1 MIKHIL
7 QLPAAL
13 LCALLASFSAAMP
26 ATAAPGVTDR
36 TVILGQSAPLTGPSN
51 QLGTEM
57 RDGALAYFDHVN
69 SKGGVNGRTI
79 VLKTL
84 DDGAD
89 SQKAAANTRQLIE
102 ADGVFALFGYVGI
115 APSKA
120 ALPMAEQADVPFFA
134 ALTGGEYLHAQFR
147 PNVFNIRASNALEG
161 EKIVENLVGMGFKKV
176 AVLYNDDA
184 AGKAAYDEFDRAMK
198 KQKLSVMGS
207 AKIPRNSTD
216 VAAAAVKIRAMEPSA
231 VLMITT
237 YPASAAFIQAMR
249 KDALSVPFFWNMSF
263 VGSQGL
269 AKALGNG
276 APGVMISQVM
286 PSPWNKRL
294 AVVKQYQELYLTKPE
309 RQAGFSS
316 LEGFIA
322 AKAFVQGLERAGKQ
336 LTRSSFRNALESAQG
351 LELGGFML
359 KFSAT
364 NHEASNYVE
373 LTVIRRDGTFLY

>member
-1 MIKHIL
+1 MIKFAS
-7 QLPAAL
+7 PWPTAL
-13 LCALLASFSAAMP
+13 LLALVVHFSAAMP
-26 ATAAPGVTDR
+26 ALAAQGVTDK
-36 TVILGQSAPLTGPSN
+36 TVVLGQSAPLTGPSN

-57 RDGALAYFDHVN
+57 RDGALAWFDHIN

-79 VLKTL
+79 ILKTL
-84 DDGAD
+84 DDAAD
-89 SQKAAANTRQLIE
+89 AQKAAANTKQLIE
-102 ADGVFALFGYVGI
+102 AEGVFALFGYVGI
-115 APSKA
+115 GPSKA
-120 ALPMAEQADVPFFA
+120 AMPMVEQAGLPFFA
-134 ALTGGEYLHAQFR
+134 ALTGGEFLHAQFR
-147 PNVFNIRASNALEG
+147 ANVFNIRAGNALEG
-161 EKIVENLVGMGFKKV
+161 EKIAENLAGMGFKKI

-184 AGKAAYDEFDRAMK
+184 AGKAAYDEFDRALK
-198 KQKLSVMGS
+198 KQRLSIMGS
-207 AKIPRNSTD
+207 ATIPRNSTD
-216 VAAAAVKIRAMEPSA
+216 IAAAAARIRAMEPNA

-286 PSPWNKRL
+286 PSPCNKRL
-294 AVVKQYQELYLTKPE
+294 AVVKQYQELYLTRPE

-359 KFSAT
+359 KFSTT